1 MQPKTNAKLRKVTMI
16 GWHGRLSE
24 ASTQDAVVGVVREFV
39 SILADSDL
47 DELPTGCRPGPMENA
62 QHVTV
67 FALML
72 AHRHTGDPKAA
83 PALHRVATFFTK
95 AALRIY
101 QIGERSHEVAT
112 ERGAPRRIAGNR

>member
-1 MQPKTNAKLRKVTMI
+1 MQPRTNAKLRKVTMI

-24 ASTQDAVVGVVREFV
+24 ASTQDAVVGVVQDFV
-39 SILADSDL
+39 SILADSEL
-47 DELPTGCRPGPMENA
+47 DELPTGCRPGPMTNA
-62 QHVTV
+62 QQVTV

-72 AHRHTGDPKAA
+72 AHRHDGDPKTA

-101 QIGERSHEVAT
+101 QIGERSHEVAA
-112 ERGAPRRIAGNR
+112 ERGAPRRVAGNG